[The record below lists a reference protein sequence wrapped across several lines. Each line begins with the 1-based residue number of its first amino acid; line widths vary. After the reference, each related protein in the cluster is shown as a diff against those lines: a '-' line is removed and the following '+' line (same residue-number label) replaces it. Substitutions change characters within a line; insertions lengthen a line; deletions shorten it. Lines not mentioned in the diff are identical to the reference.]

1 MSLHAVEVAAHAKA
15 NLFLRV
21 LGRDADGYHGIE
33 TLFCRLDLA
42 DTLRAERRE
51 GQGVTVEVSGADVGP
66 PEANLA
72 VRAAQT
78 VLEALEH
85 RFAVHLTLTK
95 RIRVGAGLGGG
106 SADAAA
112 ALLAVNRLAGDAV
125 PRHELLQFAAR
136 LGSDVPFCLSGAP
149 LALAWGRGER
159 MLRLP
164 ALPPAPG
171 LVLSPA
177 VAIATAE
184 AYRWVDAARES
195 AGRRG
200 ALALDL
206 DALSRWG
213 DIARMA
219 GNDFE
224 SPVFARY
231 PEIRSAFEALV
242 GTHPVVCR
250 MTGSGSSLL
259 AIYRHAGDRED
270 AQLRLGRKHGVLT
283 PVETAAHPAP
293 GPEDVRPG

>member
-1 MSLHAVEVAAHAKA
+1 VTVEAVELRAHAKA

-21 LGRDADGYHGIE
+21 LAREADGYHAIE

-42 DTLRAERRE
+42 DTLRAERRD
-51 GQGVTVEVSGADVGP
+51 GHDVTIEVSGADMGP
-66 PEANLA
+66 PERNLA
-72 VRAAQT
+72 VRAARA
-78 VLEALEH
+78 VLEAVEQ
-85 RFAVHLTLTK
+85 RFAVHLSLAK
-95 RIRVGAGLGGG
+95 RIPIGAGLGGG

-149 LALAWGRGER
+149 LALGWGRGER

-164 ALPPAPG
+164 GLPAAPG
-171 LVLSPA
+171 LLVAPP
-177 VAIATAE
+177 VAIPTAE

-224 SPVFARY
+224 SPVFAHH

-242 GTHPVVCR
+242 GTHPLVCR
-250 MTGSGSSLL
+250 MTGSGSCLL
-259 AIYRHAGDRED
+259 AIYRHARDQED
-270 AQLRLGRKHGVLT
+270 ARLRLGRKHGSVI
-283 PVETAAHPAP
+283 PVETLAHPAP
-293 GPEDVRPG
+293 GPEVVGPI